1 MAPETIPADKTAKV
15 VDFVERRRSA
25 GLPVGAPVEDVGR
38 PARARHRA
46 RQTVLFVLTVAIAA
60 LVGTAVWRMARA
72 PVAHGILE
80 ASGRIEGRITTVSP
94 KSLGRVVKILVDEG
108 QAVGKD
114 QVLALLD
121 DDAQRQRIR
130 GAEENRHAL
139 EERLRSA
146 DTQLAVTTEQ
156 VPLQIAQARDALTQ
170 AEGSLAEARANAE
183 QTERDAGRDA
193 QLFGRGL
200 IAAQQTELSALR
212 ARLAREALREAEANV
227 ARAEKGL
234 SLAELGR
241 QQLEAQR
248 QERDSLSR
256 QVRQAEAA
264 LAEQESYAADFV
276 IRSPLSG
283 TVLTRNIELGEHV
296 NVGDT
301 LYTLVDLNQLY
312 LKVYVP
318 EPEIGRVALGQE
330 ARVYV
335 DAHPGRPFAARVN
348 RIYQE
353 AEFTPKNVE
362 TKEERVKLVFPVELL
377 LTENPGGRLK
387 PGMPAD
393 GVIRV
398 EADAPWPA
406 MAGGG
411 RLGRGLP
418 ALPRP
423 GSWRSPAPTR

>member
-1 MAPETIPADKTAKV
+1 
-15 VDFVERRRSA
+15 
-25 GLPVGAPVEDVGR
+25 
-38 PARARHRA
+38 
-46 RQTVLFVLTVAIAA
+46 
-60 LVGTAVWRMARA
+60 
-72 PVAHGILE
+72 
-80 ASGRIEGRITTVSP
+80 
-94 KSLGRVVKILVDEG
+94 
-108 QAVGKD
+108 
-114 QVLALLD
+114 
-121 DDAQRQRIR
+121 
-130 GAEENRHAL
+130 
-139 EERLRSA
+139 
-146 DTQLAVTTEQ
+146 
-156 VPLQIAQARDALTQ
+156 
-170 AEGSLAEARANAE
+170 
-183 QTERDAGRDA
+183 
-193 QLFGRGL
+193 
-200 IAAQQTELSALR
+200 
-212 ARLAREALREAEANV
+212 
-227 ARAEKGL
+227 
-234 SLAELGR
+234 
-241 QQLEAQR
+241 
-248 QERDSLSR
+248 
-256 QVRQAEAA
+256 
-264 LAEQESYAADFV
+264 
-276 IRSPLSG
+276 
-283 TVLTRNIELGEHV
+283 
-296 NVGDT
+296 
-301 LYTLVDLNQLY
+301 
-312 LKVYVP
+312 VP